1 MEIGSVITVTRC
13 QFFPASYAER
23 FLFAG
28 TNPSRVG
35 FELRDPLLGGTTKAV
50 PGGSCLKSNRE
61 SLSVHL
67 AFLRRCENGANF
79 ESLAQ
84 HIHCAHLRLTHAPN
98 STYTFMVK
106 PTVLWPRIAWMV
118 LSSMPSA
125 CRLVVSPLAP
135 VPSLSTEV
143 KGTCALE
150 EGNYQHFGQLPPPV
164 RSSL

>member
-61 SLSVHL
+61 SSSVHL

-98 STYTFMVK
+98 STYTFMVN
-106 PTVLWPRIAWMV
+106 LRCCGRESLGWFYLRCRARAGW
-118 LSSMPSA
+118 SSV
-125 CRLVVSPLAP
+125 RLLLFP
-135 VPSLSTEV
+135 VFPQRLRGLV
-143 KGTCALE
+143 
-150 EGNYQHFGQLPPPV
+150 H
-164 RSSL
+164 